1 METEHWFCGFADKS
15 RSSKGLP
22 LVNPET
28 GEQFCCPKSFI
39 SFRNFKIH
47 AGESHLSELK
57 SSGQLQF
64 KHVFSRPPGA
74 NARSVAPVLRNAA
87 AASQSDSDSELDSD
101 SDSDPEPKLG
111 IKELLARM
119 PVIHDQGVGS
129 PSHTDDESRSSEEE
143 RSAYSEGMHNREL
156 NNGRTSE
163 VSRIMI

>member
-1 METEHWFCGFADKS
+1 MILLIYCAKLMGFVSIKFAVEIETKYVVFRYKTFKFGRTKIVVEIWKFWNLISEEAKPGFVRVHTVPVTVTKETEHWFCGFADKS

-64 KHVFSRPPGA
+64 RHVFSRPPEV
-74 NARSVAPVLRNAA
+74 NA
-87 AASQSDSDSELDSD
+87 
-101 SDSDPEPKLG
+101 
-111 IKELLARM
+111 
-119 PVIHDQGVGS
+119 
-129 PSHTDDESRSSEEE
+129 
-143 RSAYSEGMHNREL
+143 
-156 NNGRTSE
+156 
-163 VSRIMI
+163 

>member
-1 METEHWFCGFADKS
+1 M
-15 RSSKGLP
+15 
-22 LVNPET
+22 
-28 GEQFCCPKSFI
+28 
-39 SFRNFKIH
+39 
-47 AGESHLSELK
+47 SELK

-87 AASQSDSDSELDSD
+87 AASQSDSDSESRSLADSD
-101 SDSDPEPKLG
+101 SDSDPGSKLG

-119 PVIHDQGVGS
+119 PVFHDQGVGS
-129 PSHTDDESRSSEEE
+129 PSDTDDESRSSERE
-143 RSAYSEGMHNREL
+143 RSAYSEGLHNREL

>member
-1 METEHWFCGFADKS
+1 M
-15 RSSKGLP
+15 
-22 LVNPET
+22 
-28 GEQFCCPKSFI
+28 
-39 SFRNFKIH
+39 
-47 AGESHLSELK
+47 SELK

-87 AASQSDSDSELDSD
+87 AASQSDSDSESDSD
-101 SDSDPEPKLG
+101 SDSDPESKRG

-119 PVIHDQGVGS
+119 IHDQRVGS
-129 PSHTDDESRSSEEE
+129 PSDTDDESGSSEEE
-143 RSAYSEGMHNREL
+143 RTAYSEGLHNREL